1 MEPEQEPFEEFT
13 EPRGDGSVQRL
24 RVPKWVVNELRPPA
38 PASFRSDDGLEFTF
52 PATNDDMGPLLSRWL
67 ARGAFARIQT
77 ASYDAF
83 VNYTMPAT
91 LMTIRNVVFYD
102 HSCPDGP
109 RMVVVL
115 LGPMSV
121 GRPVFPQTVSTTG
134 MRVPAPPE
142 LMPMRQ
148 DPRPWRFEQPP
159 SEPVVDPDAPG
170 ANGAVRPLFPADARR
185 RGISYCAP
193 VFVDIIV
200 EIRGPTSEVIETRTE
215 RRVHIGDIPVMVGS
229 SLCNTRFASRNG
241 GIEQAGEDPYA
252 HGGTFVI
259 GGADRVLVAQESSSP
274 NNHFVYRTGPTPS
287 EQPSGVPAI
296 PDRYQ
301 PRLRVIAE
309 VRSTIEGSN
318 RLPNLCAVRLGSAR
332 LVGRQQVRAGR
343 YHVGGGGVIVVV
355 LPFARKEVNLAVM
368 LMALGVV
375 GQENI
380 LKVVVGEDGPPWS
393 EKGQRYANMLVPTL
407 EESAAVAGQDEA
419 LRIIAQGAGGGG
431 RGASNASAKASG
443 ASVVRPWGKAANSAA
458 AASAAAQR
466 KRSKQ
471 TGIGATPAG
480 TTAVQGGQGGGRAS
494 TLQSAP
500 IDRLD
505 SERAN
510 SVDKM
515 LSQYL
520 LPHMGAWLDATF
532 PKALYLGYMTR
543 RLLQVVLGERAD
555 HRRDDYRKKLV
566 DTTGELLAQLW
577 RSGAALFRGDLQAK
591 VDRLINGNRLRGGAC
606 TLAAI
611 PPIRSLVNP
620 GLITRIC
627 LQPLSSGFW
636 PWGGY
641 VTGTGFGVV
650 GAFQTPRA
658 GVVQTTQIGSHIG
671 GLAHCMRV
679 NTHVLR
685 AGKTAQPRQIDPTH
699 WGRLCPS
706 ETPEGPQCGLV
717 KNVALACQ
725 LSLPL
730 PPMMTS
736 IIKTL
741 MEDLGTRMFRRED
754 PCDPHTPLEES
765 RQVSRRLRH
774 QPLPE
779 IDRENIRIQAMGNAG
794 PPAVLV
800 FLSGALVGAHP
811 NGPELAAEL
820 VRRRRLGEIPRHVG
834 INLSSD
840 GQAVDVR
847 TTVGRALRPLLVVD
861 PATGWVRVTREDADP
876 LGHKDIDDLVE
887 EGKADLVDA
896 AEESSLVVAMTIA
909 DLRERR
915 DRYTHAEIHIV
926 LALGVTASCTPFA
939 NRTLGP
945 RLCYSNAMLKQ
956 GMGIPHLVGFRLD
969 TLLRVL
975 MQPTQPLASTMQS
988 RVLGVDAHGA
998 GCMALVAMVL
1008 SDGFAQNDSIMI
1020 KREYL
1025 ARGAMRSFVVHT
1037 LRAGED
1043 TAGQQF
1049 CCPGTQERY
1058 RHLRPDG
1065 MPRIGSFI
1073 EAGDAV
1079 IGKVH
1084 DGGNDRITDASL
1096 YARKDESGEV
1106 LNVQVGKRPSGK
1118 FARVQ
1123 VGHEVVPSEGD
1134 KFATRQ
1140 GQKGVIGG
1148 EFWERDGPHTVDGRV
1163 PDIVFNPFGLAA
1175 RQTMNMAWEGIM
1187 SKLVSVVGRLSALGL
1202 DGTAFSDSMRSQ
1214 ALCRLL
1220 RMAGHAPSG
1229 CEQLYDGRT
1238 GQPLHGLA
1246 VLVPIYYLPLR
1257 HLVADKFH
1265 ARAYG
1270 PVAALTRQPTEGR
1283 SRDGGLRLGEMER
1296 DVLLANGSVILL
1308 MRRLVGLSDG
1318 CRMLVCGGCG
1328 HLAVTVPH
1336 TGEAHCS
1343 VCDTDEFVHT
1353 IHNVPY
1359 AWKLAVDEHGAMG
1372 ITARLIP
1379 EQPRQLIPGGTPKG
1393 TVHPYQV
1400 FD

>member
-1 MEPEQEPFEEFT
+1 M
-13 EPRGDGSVQRL
+13 
-24 RVPKWVVNELRPPA
+24 K
-38 PASFRSDDGLEFTF
+38 
-52 PATNDDMGPLLSRWL
+52 
-67 ARGAFARIQT
+67 
-77 ASYDAF
+77 
-83 VNYTMPAT
+83 
-91 LMTIRNVVFYD
+91 
-102 HSCPDGP
+102 
-109 RMVVVL
+109 
-115 LGPMSV
+115 
-121 GRPVFPQTVSTTG
+121 
-134 MRVPAPPE
+134 VPAPPE
-142 LMPMRQ
+142 LLPTRQ
-148 DPRPWRFEQPP
+148 DPRPWRDQQPP
-159 SEPVVDPDAPG
+159 SEPVLDPDEPG

-185 RGISYCAP
+185 RGMSYCAP
-193 VFVDIIV
+193 VYVDFITQ
-200 EIRGPTSEVIETRTE
+200 IRGPDSTVIETRTE

-229 SLCNTRFASRNG
+229 SLCNTRFVSRNG
-241 GIEQAGEDPYA
+241 GIEQAGEDPYN
-252 HGGTFVI
+252 HGGCFII

-274 NNHFVYRTGPTPS
+274 NNLFVYRTGPTPA
-287 EQPSGVPAI
+287 EQPSGIPAI

-343 YHVGGGGVIVVV
+343 YHVGGGGVFVVV
-355 LPFARKEVNLAVM
+355 LSFARKEVNLAVM

-380 LKVVVGEDGPPWS
+380 LRVVVGEEGPPWS
-393 EKGQRYANMLVPTL
+393 EKGQRYANMLIPTL
-407 EESAAVAGQDEA
+407 EEAAAVAGQDEA
-419 LRIIAQGAGGGG
+419 LRIIAQGAGGARSATAGTG
-431 RGASNASAKASG
+431 SQQATSASAQGQGPKGSA
-443 ASVVRPWGKAANSAA
+443 VVRPWGKAANSAA

-471 TGIGATPAG
+471 TAGATPAG
-480 TTAVQGGQGGGRAS
+480 ITLVQPGQGGGRQS

-505 SERAN
+505 AERAN

-532 PKALYLGYMTR
+532 PKAMFLGYMTR
-543 RLLQVVLGERAD
+543 RLMQVVLGERAD

-566 DTTGELLAQLW
+566 DNTGELLAQLW

-606 TLAAI
+606 VLSSI
-611 PPIRSLVNP
+611 PPIRTLVNP
-620 GLITRIC
+620 SLITRIC
-627 LQPLSSGFW
+627 MQPMSSGYW
-636 PWGGY
+636 NWGGY
-641 VTGTGFGVV
+641 VGTGFGNLGP
-650 GAFQTPRA
+650 GAFQAPRA
-658 GVVQTTQIGSHIG
+658 GVVQTVVLGSHSG
-671 GLAHCMRV
+671 VLAHSLRV

-706 ETPEGPQCGLV
+706 ETPEGHQCGLV
-717 KNVALACQ
+717 KNIALACQ

-736 IIKTL
+736 VIKTA
-741 MEDLGTRMFRRED
+741 MEKLGTLMFRRED

-774 QPLPE
+774 HALPE
-779 IDRENIRIQAMGNAG
+779 IDKRNIQIQAIGNAG

-800 FLSGALVGAHP
+800 FLSGALVGAHR
-811 NGPELAAEL
+811 NGPELVAEL
-820 VRRRRLGEIPRHVG
+820 VRRRRNGEIPRHVG

-840 GQAVDVR
+840 SQAVDIR

-861 PATGWVRVTREDADP
+861 RETGWVKVTREDAHP
-876 LGHKDIDDLVE
+876 EGFKDIDDLVE

-896 AEESSLVVAMTIA
+896 AEESSLTIAMTID
-909 DLRERR
+909 DLRARR
-915 DRYTHAEIHIV
+915 DSYTHAEIHLLLI
-926 LALGVTASCTPFA
+926 LGVTAGCTPFA
-939 NRTLGP
+939 NCTLGP
-945 RLCYSNAMLKQ
+945 RLCYSTAMNKQ
-956 GMGIPHLVGFRLD
+956 AMGIPHLVGFRLD
-969 TLLRVL
+969 TMLRIL
-975 MQPTQPLASTMQS
+975 MQPGQPLASTMQS

-998 GCMALVAMVL
+998 GCMALVAMVM
-1008 SDGFAQNDSIMI
+1008 SDGFAQNDSVMV
-1020 KREYL
+1020 KREFL
-1025 ARGAMRSFVVHT
+1025 TRGAMRSFVVHT

-1043 TAGQQF
+1043 TVGQRF

-1065 MPRIGSFI
+1065 LPRVGSII
-1073 EAGDAV
+1073 EPGDAV

-1084 DGGNDRITDASL
+1084 DGGNDNITDASV
-1096 YARKDESGEV
+1096 YARKDECGEV
-1106 LNVQVGKRPSGK
+1106 LTVQIGKRPSGK

-1123 VGHEVVPSEGD
+1123 IGHEVVPAEGD

-1140 GQKGVIGG
+1140 GQKGVVGG
-1148 EFWERDGPHTVDGRV
+1148 EFWERDGPHTADGRV
-1163 PDIVFNPFGLAA
+1163 PDIIFNPHGLAA
-1175 RQTMNMAWEGIM
+1175 RQTMNMAWEGIT
-1187 SKLVSVVGRLSALGL
+1187 SKLAAVVGRLNALGL
-1202 DGTAFSDSMRSQ
+1202 DGTAFSDGIRKRK
-1214 ALCRLL
+1214 LCSLL
-1220 RMAGHAPSG
+1220 LKAGFAPSG

-1238 GQPLHGLA
+1238 GQPLHGLS

-1257 HLVADKFH
+1257 HQVADKYH
-1265 ARAYG
+1265 ARAGG

-1296 DVLLANGSVILL
+1296 DVLIANGSVILL

-1336 TGEAHCS
+1336 TGEAHCG
-1343 VCDTDEFVHT
+1343 VCDTDQHVCT
-1353 IHNVPY
+1353 IRNVPF
-1359 AWKLAVDEHGAMG
+1359 AWKLAMQEHAAMG

-1379 EQPRQLIPGGTPKG
+1379 EQPRQLIAGGTPKG
-1393 TVHPYQV
+1393 SVHPYQC